1 MDYLSP
7 AAIADSA
14 FAKAAEVVFEGRRS
28 AHPQC
33 RRSETSPHG
42 SRLAVL
48 V

>member
-28 AHPQC
+28 AHLSTVIEF
-33 RRSETSPHG
+33 RALTAMRTA
-42 SRLAVL
+42 R
-48 V
+48 